1 MEFVI
6 RTMKPITNVDKS
18 ILETALEV
26 IDETVDDGTKNIYVV
41 REEHVETDEKGAIRY
56 DSEPEV
62 QKVSPGEKF
71 SRAHSLWARTRS
83 EIEEELSRR

>member
-26 IDETVDDGTKNIYVV
+26 IDETVDDGTKNIYCGF
-41 REEHVETDEKGAIRY
+41 K
-56 DSEPEV
+56 PELL
-62 QKVSPGEKF
+62 
-71 SRAHSLWARTRS
+71 A
-83 EIEEELSRR
+83 LST